1 MGFIGAPVEVTT
13 VIEMKVW
20 RLALDGRTD
29 TPVVVLQEVN
39 GTRVLP
45 IWIGRS
51 EARAIAMELA
61 GQKFQRPLTHDL
73 MKTVIEGLDGAV
85 RKITITELK
94 ENTFFAQL
102 FIEKGDEI
110 IGIDARPSDSIALA
124 LRTKSPVFVSEELLK
139 EQAAEELSEDERAEA
154 LRRYLD
160 EMNPEDFGKFPL

>member
-1 MGFIGAPVEVTT
+1 MASDKM
-13 VIEMKVW
+13 IEMKVW
-20 RLALDGRTD
+20 RLALDGRND
-29 TPVVVLQEVN
+29 TPVVILQETE
-39 GTRVLP
+39 GKRVLP

-73 MKTVIEGLDGAV
+73 MKTIIDGLDGMV

-94 ENTFFAQL
+94 ENTFFAKI
-102 FIEKGDEI
+102 FIQKGEDI
-110 IGIDARPSDSIALA
+110 VGIDARPSDSIALA
-124 LRTKSPVFVSEELLK
+124 LRTKAAVFVTEDLLR
-139 EQAAEELSEDERAEA
+139 EPTVDQLSEDERAEA

>member
-1 MGFIGAPVEVTT
+1 MV
-13 VIEMKVW
+13 EMKVW

-29 TPVVVLQEVN
+29 TPVVILQEAN
-39 GTRVLP
+39 GKRVLP

-73 MKTVIEGLDGAV
+73 MKTVVEALDGAV
-85 RKITITELK
+85 KKIDILELR
-94 ENTFFAQL
+94 ENTFFAKL
-102 FIEKGDEI
+102 FIEKGEEI

-124 LRTKSPVFVSEELLK
+124 LKTGAPVFVSEELLR
-139 EQAAEELSEDERAEA
+139 EPTVEDLTEDERAEA

-160 EMNPEDFGKFPL
+160 DMNPEDFGKFPL

>member
-1 MGFIGAPVEVTT
+1 MVEVR
-13 VIEMKVW
+13 VW

-39 GTRVLP
+39 GKRVLP

-73 MKTVIEGLDGAV
+73 LKTIIDGLQGAV
-85 RKITITELK
+85 RKIVITDLK
-94 ENTFFAQL
+94 ENTFFAKL
-102 FIEKGDEI
+102 FIEKGEEI

-124 LRTKSPVFVSEELLK
+124 LKSKAPVFVAEELLR
-139 EQAAEELSEDERAEA
+139 EQPAEELSEDERAEA
-154 LRRYLD
+154 LRKYLD
-160 EMNPEDFGKFPL
+160 ELNPEDFGKFPL